1 MAWSHDEASVMTGL
15 HEALKKSG
23 LTQAGLA
30 RALGTS
36 ASRLSTYL
44 SGSTAPSAT
53 FFLRAGRLA
62 HGLEQ
67 ADRLRRMTPASTAA
81 AVRASLDEGDAGWAM
96 RMVMQ
101 GRDDLRAML
110 GEGSA
115 GADAWE
121 CDPGLLGRPA
131 WDALLSALVA
141 HEFARA
147 GRGEPRWTQGGAGT
161 GTWVFA
167 SPYYDEDEV
176 RRRTPGWLA
185 DRGVY
190 LVARDLVTA

>member
-1 MAWSHDEASVMTGL
+1 VTWSQDEASVVTGL
-15 HEALKKSG
+15 HEALRKSG

-53 FFLRAGRLA
+53 FYLRASRLA
-62 HGLEQ
+62 HGLEL
-67 ADRLRRMTPASTAA
+67 ADRLRRMTPTSTAA
-81 AVRASLDEGDAGWAM
+81 AMRAALGEGDEGWAM
-96 RMVMQ
+96 RTVMQ

-110 GEGSA
+110 AEGSA

-141 HEFARA
+141 HEFAMA
-147 GRGEPRWTQGGAGT
+147 NRGEPRWTRGGART
-161 GTWVFA
+161 GTWVFT

-190 LVARDLVTA
+190 LVARDLATA

>member
-1 MAWSHDEASVMTGL
+1 MAGL
-15 HEALKKSG
+15 REALEKSG

-53 FFLRAGRLA
+53 FFLRARRLA
-62 HGLEQ
+62 RGLEL
-67 ADRLRRMTPASTAA
+67 AGGLWRMTPASTAA
-81 AVRASLDEGDAGWAM
+81 AMRAALNEGDEGWAM

-110 GEGSA
+110 DEGSA

-121 CDPGLLGRPA
+121 CDPGLLRRPA
-131 WDALLSALVA
+131 WDALFSALVA
-141 HEFARA
+141 HEFAMA
-147 GRGEPRWTQGGAGT
+147 GRGEPRWTQGGIGT
-161 GTWVFA
+161 RTWVFA
-167 SPYYDEDEV
+167 SPYYDEAEV
-176 RRRTPGWLA
+176 RRRTPDWLA

-190 LVARDLVTA
+190 LVGRDLVTA